1 MIKVFADQESLAR
14 AAAELFAAQVRQAV
28 AARRRFL
35 VLLAGGETPRRTYQ
49 LLAQDPHR
57 RQIPWGDVHFFW
69 GDERCVPFDD
79 PRSNAAMAQR
89 ALLDHL
95 PLRPEQIHPIRCDR
109 SPQASADRYQADL
122 IDFFAGAA
130 PCFDLALLGLGD
142 DGHTASLLPG
152 SAALEEQ
159 VNWTAVT
166 RRREEDFSRIT
177 LTTPIINQAA
187 VVLFLVAGAD
197 KATVLAKILNAPTE
211 AISYPAELI
220 RPRSGDLRWFTDCEA
235 ASCLNTKTSKREKED

>member
-1 MIKVFADQESLAR
+1 MIKVFADKEALAW
-14 AAAELFAAQVRQAV
+14 AAAELFAAQARQAI
-28 AARRRFL
+28 AARGRFL

-57 RQIPWGDVHFFW
+57 RQIPWWDVHFFW
-69 GDERCVPFDD
+69 GDERCVPIDD
-79 PRSNAAMAQR
+79 PRSNAAMAQK

-109 SPQASADRYQADL
+109 SPQLSADRYQAEL
-122 IDFFAGAA
+122 IDFFAGAV

-187 VVLFLVAGAD
+187 VVLFLVAGGG
-197 KATVLAKILNAPTE
+197 KATVLAKILNPPTE
-211 AISYPAELI
+211 AISYPAQLI
-220 RPRSGDLRWFTDCEA
+220 RPRSGDLRWWADHAA
-235 ASCLNTKTSKREKED
+235 ASLLDESRICRGI